1 MSGTSA
7 LRLLGRNTSSNVQ
20 KVAWCLVELGVP
32 YEREDYGGPYA
43 GNDRPEYLQLNPN
56 GLVPTLIDGNLV
68 VWESNTI
75 VRYLCNRYGP
85 TPMYAVD
92 AAARSNVERWMDW
105 QLSRIGEVFGPM
117 YRALIR
123 EKRTA
128 ADVEPLRVR
137 AVQLMAILEQALEGR
152 AFLAGPEL
160 TVADIVLGPFV
171 YRWFE
176 LPIARPDMPALRA
189 WYERLQSRRPY
200 REHVMLPMQ

>member
-1 MSGTSA
+1 MSVSA

-20 KVAWCLVELGVP
+20 KVAWCLSELGVA

-56 GLVPTLIDGNLV
+56 GLVPTLIDGDVV

-85 TPMYAVD
+85 TPLYPLD

-128 ADVEPLRVR
+128 VDVEPLRIR
-137 AVQLMAILEQALEGR
+137 AVPLMGMLESALEAR
-152 AFLAGPEL
+152 AFVAGPEL
-160 TVADIVLGPFV
+160 TLADIILGPFV
-171 YRWFE
+171 YRWFGLAIE
-176 LPIARPDMPALRA
+176 RPEMPALRA
-189 WYERLQSRRPY
+189 WYGRLQSREGY
-200 REHVMLPMQ
+200 RKHVMLPMQ